1 MKSYATKQE
10 SKDIIYLEVNNLYGY
25 ASLKN
30 IPISGFKWIDSN
42 EFDLNKYTSNSWKV
56 PFMLWKNYPL
66 ALDKIK
72 IQKRNFA

>member
-1 MKSYATKQE
+1 MLGHKKE

-42 EFDLNKYTSNSWKV
+42 EFDLNKYTSNS
-56 PFMLWKNYPL
+56 
-66 ALDKIK
+66 
-72 IQKRNFA
+72 